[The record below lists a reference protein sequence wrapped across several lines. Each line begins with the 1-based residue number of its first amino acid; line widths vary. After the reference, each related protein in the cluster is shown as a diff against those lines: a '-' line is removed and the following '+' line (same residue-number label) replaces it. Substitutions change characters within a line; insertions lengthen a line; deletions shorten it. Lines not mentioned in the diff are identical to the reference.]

1 MSKGDGRCS
10 SLANCGCSS
19 EVGLPKARRGDMH
32 VLVCPVSDRGDP
44 QAVEQ
49 DLPLAR
55 AAALA
60 RARTTVTTSARI
72 ALTGN

>member
-1 MSKGDGRCS
+1 
-10 SLANCGCSS
+10 
-19 EVGLPKARRGDMH
+19 MH
-32 VLVCPVSDRGDP
+32 VLVLPVSDRGDP

-60 RARTTVTTSARI
+60 RARATVTTSARI

>member
-1 MSKGDGRCS
+1 
-10 SLANCGCSS
+10 
-19 EVGLPKARRGDMH
+19 MH
-32 VLVCPVSDRGDP
+32 VLVLPVSDRGDP